1 VTKNHLQKVFFFFQ
15 NLYYEEV
22 FHFNENCNFLHLF
35 FMYFNFLH
43 LYVGIL
49 IPWWARIHRAI
60 DKMIFT
66 LPLSKTISY
75 FRRIFLSSSLF
86 SCTYIHPFILCKVH
100 KVIILFF
107 IKLSFYSSQS
117 YHFILHKVII
127 LFFTKL
133 SFILHKV
140 IIYSS

>member
-1 VTKNHLQKVFFFFQ
+1 VTKNQ
-15 NLYYEEV
+15 NLYYEPV
-22 FHFNENCNFLHLF
+22 WR
-35 FMYFNFLH
+35 YFNFLH

-49 IPWWARIHRAI
+49 ISWWARIHRAI

-66 LPLSKTISY
+66 LPLSKTTSY
-75 FRRIFLSSSLF
+75 FRRISLSSSLF
-86 SCTYIHPFILCKVH
+86 SSTYIHPFILCKVH
-100 KVIILFF
+100 KVIIYSSQSYHLFF
-107 IKLSFYSSQS
+107 IKLSFILHNVIIYSSQS
-117 YHFILHKVII
+117 YH